1 MGSARSPVGVMVFGE
16 EWKHGSHERPWEW
29 PLMKLFSC
37 ALRKR
42 ILLPVSLP
50 SS

>member
-29 PLMKLFSC
+29 PLMKLSSC

-42 ILLPVSLP
+42 IQLPVSLP
-50 SS
+50 SG